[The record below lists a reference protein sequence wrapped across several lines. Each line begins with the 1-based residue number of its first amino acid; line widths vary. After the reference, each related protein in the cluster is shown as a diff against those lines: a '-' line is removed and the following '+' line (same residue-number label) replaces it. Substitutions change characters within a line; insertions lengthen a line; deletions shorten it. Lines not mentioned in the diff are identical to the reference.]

1 MSRFLNERFLN
12 LEAYVPG
19 EQPQD
24 KKYIKLNTNE
34 MPYPPSSGVVNAVSQ
49 TADTLNLYPDPTG
62 KALKEKLS
70 ETYGVSPENVFLSN
84 GSDEILSF
92 AFMSFFDKGVA
103 FADIT
108 YGFYKVYAELYGVNA
123 EIIPLKEDFSIDP
136 AEYENARGGVV
147 IANLNA
153 PTGRV
158 LSAESIER
166 IVKSAGGIVII
177 DEAYA
182 DFGDVSC
189 VKLTE
194 KYDNLIIV
202 RTYSK
207 SRAMAG
213 ARLGFAI
220 ANKQVI
226 DDLEKI
232 KFSTNPYNI
241 NRLTLRAGVA
251 ALEDE
256 EYYKACISK
265 IRDTREYVSDELKKL
280 GFDVQPSQANFIFAK
295 SAQMSGEMLY
305 SKLKNAGILVR
316 HFTGERIKEYIR
328 ITIGTREQMEAL
340 ISEVKRIREA

>member
-1 MSRFLNERFLN
+1 M
-12 LEAYVPG
+12 
-19 EQPQD
+19 
-24 KKYIKLNTNE
+24 
-34 MPYPPSSGVVNAVSQ
+34 
-49 TADTLNLYPDPTG
+49 
-62 KALKEKLS
+62 
-70 ETYGVSPENVFLSN
+70 
-84 GSDEILSF
+84 
-92 AFMSFFDKGVA
+92 A

-147 IANLNA
+147 IANPNA